1 MPFTLG
7 SFLLD
12 ENFFDFFAS
21 IDNHFV
27 VLMSQLFRTI
37 SKLSHSRY
45 LPSLLSGALLGL
57 SFPSYP
63 FIRLEIVAWVA
74 LVPLLI
80 SLQNVEKPGELFRR
94 VYLSMLLFCLI
105 SLWWVSLATFPGGV
119 LTIIAQAFFLT
130 VPLLVFFAIKKMAG
144 YRFALF
150 SLPFLWVA
158 WEWAY
163 MQQDLSLGWLTLGNS
178 QANLNLM
185 IQYADIVGVWGISF
199 WLVWF
204 NVLVALSLTGS
215 KKEATGSVAIMAL
228 MVVAPLLY
236 ALALLYREGVASE
249 KELSLRVTLV
259 QPDINPHEKWID
271 YNSVDI
277 MARYYRMTGKA
288 VRENRPEL
296 VIWPETAIP
305 FSILESAY
313 AADLQSLHV
322 ALRGWNTSLLTGFI
336 DISGERNQHVE
347 SYNASML
354 LGPVSGVPQ
363 IYRKM
368 RLVPFAERVP
378 YIDYFPWL
386 GNLTFSL
393 SGIRGWGMGRDA
405 SVMELSSP
413 RHGKVIIA
421 NIICYESIFPTLV
434 SEFVRKGA
442 RLLTLVTNDGWYGT
456 SYGPYQHLAIG
467 KIRCI
472 ENRRAMARCANTG
485 LTVVIDKFGR
495 IIAEVPWWQ
504 EESLTAEV
512 PLESRLTFY
521 TTHPD
526 LLPKAALALSALFFI
541 VAFTKRQ
548 IGGSAL

>member
-1 MPFTLG
+1 MAFALG
-7 SFLLD
+7 SFLSDLC
-12 ENFFDFFAS
+12 FFVFFAS
-21 IDNHFV
+21 IDNLFV

-37 SKLSHSRY
+37 NKLSHSRY
-45 LPSLLSGALLGL
+45 VPSLLSGALLGL

-63 FIRLEIVAWVA
+63 FIRLEIIAWVA

-94 VYLSMLLFCLI
+94 VYLAMLLFCLI
-105 SLWWVSLATFPGGV
+105 SLWWVSLATLPGGV

-130 VPLLVFFAIKKMAG
+130 VPIFAFFVLKKLAG

-158 WEWAY
+158 WEWSY
-163 MQQDLSLGWLTLGNS
+163 MQQDMSLGWLTLGNS

-185 IQYADIVGVWGISF
+185 IQYADLVGVWGISF

-204 NVLVALSLTGS
+204 NVLVVLSLTGS
-215 KKEATGSVAIMAL
+215 KKEVIGSVAIMAL
-228 MVVAPLLY
+228 MVLAPLLY
-236 ALALLYREGVASE
+236 ASVLFYREGIVSE
-249 KELSLRVTLV
+249 KELYLRVTLV
-259 QPDINPHEKWID
+259 QPDINPHDKWAE
-271 YNSVDI
+271 YNSTEI
-277 MARYYRMTGKA
+277 MERYYRMTGKA

-305 FSILESAY
+305 FSILEGAY

-322 ALRGWNTSLLTGFI
+322 ALRGWNTALLSGFI
-336 DISGERNQHVE
+336 DIAGERNQPNE

-354 LGPVSGVPQ
+354 LEPGRAVPQ
-363 IYRKM
+363 IYHKM

-393 SGIRGWGMGRDA
+393 SGIRGWGKGRDA
-405 SVMELSSP
+405 SVMELTSP
-413 RHGKVIIA
+413 RHGDVVIA

-467 KIRCI
+467 RMRCI

-495 IIAEVPWWQ
+495 TIAEVPWWQ

-512 PLESRLTFY
+512 PLESRMTFY

-526 LLPKAALALSALFFI
+526 LLPKTALALSALLF
-541 VAFTKRQ
+541 VAAGIKSRR
-548 IGGSAL
+548 G